1 MLLDIKKYNMH
12 VQMLEIINILLYTA
26 IIIASTLIGLIVY
39 KQFIIGLVGFLIGI
53 LVGYLVYAVGQ
64 LKVDEHKYRIDI
76 YIKLMN
82 DGNNMSIMGI
92 DK

>member
-76 YIKLMN
+76 YKIN
-82 DGNNMSIMGI
+82 E
-92 DK
+92 

>member
-39 KQFIIGLVGFLIGI
+39 KQFIIGLVGFLVGI
-53 LVGYLVYAVGQ
+53 LVGYFVYAIGQ

-76 YIKLMN
+76 YIKLMS
-82 DGNNMSIMGI
+82 DENNI
-92 DK
+92 

>member
-26 IIIASTLIGLIVY
+26 IIIASTLIGLIIY